1 MNFYVSSLIPLI
13 LFTILFYINWSRLDK
28 KVDEGKFAR
37 FLFYGILMGVLYSVL
52 FVYAYLSL
60 SKYIDLM
67 IFAVLLLLP
76 VIASGSQLSVLS
88 GKYKTREDLIP
99 LSSSLG
105 SSYSLPISFIIAML
119 TSPSIPNYI
128 YIAFITIFSF
138 VTFLM
143 SSVTIA
149 IGIKKGRVM
158 LYYSAAFLIQMLFS
172 SSIFFEYLYGS
183 YSLMIIIPEILFAVL
198 LYIFIFHKKI
208 VSE

>member
-37 FLFYGILMGVLYSVL
+37 FLFYGILMGVLYSIL
-52 FVYAYLSL
+52 FLYAYLSL
-60 SKYIDLM
+60 SQYIDLM

-76 VIASGSQLSVLS
+76 VVASGSQLSVLS
-88 GKYKTREDLIP
+88 GKYKTRDDLIP

-105 SSYSLPISFIIAML
+105 SSYSLPIAFIIAML

-158 LYYSAAFLIQMLFS
+158 LYYNAAFLIQMLFS

-183 YSLMIIIPEILFAVL
+183 YSLIIIIPEILFAVL
-198 LYIFIFHKKI
+198 LYIFIFHKKM

>member
-60 SKYIDLM
+60 SQYIDLM